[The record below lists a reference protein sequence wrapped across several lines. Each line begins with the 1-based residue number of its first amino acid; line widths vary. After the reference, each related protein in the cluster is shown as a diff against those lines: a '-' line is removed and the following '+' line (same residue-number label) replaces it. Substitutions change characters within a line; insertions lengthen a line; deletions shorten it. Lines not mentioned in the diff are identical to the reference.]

1 MGRPSVYSEDLA
13 SAICGRLADGESL
26 RSICE
31 TDDMPARSTVYAW
44 LTDDVDGFSD
54 RYARARTI
62 QAETIADELIEIADD
77 NSRDVRVGLDGRE
90 TPDFDHIA
98 RSRLRVDTRKWLL
111 SKMLPK
117 QYGEKTQME
126 LTGKDGG
133 PVEVESAR
141 ERIARRIAGLTAAG
155 PTGGDPL

>member
-1 MGRPSVYSEDLA
+1 MTGRPSVYSDEVAAL
-13 SAICGRLADGESL
+13 ICGRLADGESL
-26 RSICE
+26 RSICASDE
-31 TDDMPARSTVYAW
+31 MPARSTVYAW
-44 LTDDVDGFSD
+44 VFDNTNDFSD
-54 RYARARTI
+54 RYARARQV
-62 QAETIADELIEIADD
+62 QAETLADDVLEIADD

-133 PVEVESAR
+133 PIESAVQFYLPSNGR
-141 ERIARRIAGLTAAG
+141 DAQ
-155 PTGGDPL
+155 GD